1 MGFVSSFCTHMRN
14 RSFQYM
20 VRSTYDLFEN
30 TSSGKDSYSYNF
42 PKEQSKREKKDRKS
56 SSARVKQP
64 AEPLDR
70 NGKLVEPYTC
80 VEYMGEKKCVV
91 KTTPKM
97 VYFRDGRRV
106 LAKNVLALG

>member
-30 TSSGKDSYSYNF
+30 TTPSRDSYSYKI
-42 PKEQSKREKKDRKS
+42 PEVQSKRESKS
-56 SSARVKQP
+56 SVRAKRP

-70 NGKLVEPYTC
+70 NGKVVRPDTC
-80 VEYMGEKKCVV
+80 VEYNGEKRYVV
-91 KTTPKM
+91 SVTPKM
-97 VYFRDGRRV
+97 VYFRDGSRV
-106 LAKNVLALG
+106 MAKNVLALG